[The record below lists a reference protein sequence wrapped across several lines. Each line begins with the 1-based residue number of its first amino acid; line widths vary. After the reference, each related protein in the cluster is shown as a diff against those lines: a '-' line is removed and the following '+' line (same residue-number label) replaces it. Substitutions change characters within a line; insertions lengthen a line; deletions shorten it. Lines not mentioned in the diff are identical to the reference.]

1 MSAYHFT
8 SKTCQPCKVMK
19 PVFSDLKDEFPQFKW
34 FCVDIG
40 EDPEKLREKYNVTYV
55 PTLIVDAPS
64 TGIQRH
70 SGTAAAGY
78 YRILRNS
85 K

>member
-1 MSAYHFT
+1 MNAYHFT

-19 PVFSDLKDEFPQFKW
+19 PVFVDLKDEFPQFTW
-34 FCVDIG
+34 TCVDIG
-40 EDPEKLREKYNVTYV
+40 EDPQNLRQKYNVTYV
-55 PTLIVDAPS
+55 PTLVVETPS
-64 TGIQRH
+64 GIQRH
-70 SGTAAAGY
+70 SGTTAAGY